1 MTVDRIPALLEPIQ
15 NRLNAVT
22 PGPWEWEGNDIVRTE
37 SNWTTVLESEVSC
50 MSYCYGGS
58 VAQVIRPEDRVFIA
72 NAPTDQARLLAAVQA
87 VVAKCGDI
95 QNESS
100 GRGLDLQEDDFDRG
114 WHGAKREAAAH
125 ILAAVV
131 AALGGEG

>member
-1 MTVDRIPALLEPIQ
+1 MTADRIPALLEPIQ

-58 VAQVIRPEDRVFIA
+58 VAQVIKPEDRVFIA

-87 VVAKCGDI
+87 VVVECAAIEDETG
-95 QNESS
+95 NL
-100 GRGLDLQEDDFDRG
+100 GLDLQDDDFDRG
-114 WHGAKREAAAH
+114 WARARREAVER
-125 ILAAVV
+125 ISSAVV